1 MQHLTC
7 VCAKGGGLIL
17 RIFGLASVALA
28 VVAVGVSV
36 RVMPSLASLVPDVET
51 RGLLVIGLAL
61 IGAVSRRRK
70 LVVAA

>member
-1 MQHLTC
+1 M
-7 VCAKGGGLIL
+7 IL